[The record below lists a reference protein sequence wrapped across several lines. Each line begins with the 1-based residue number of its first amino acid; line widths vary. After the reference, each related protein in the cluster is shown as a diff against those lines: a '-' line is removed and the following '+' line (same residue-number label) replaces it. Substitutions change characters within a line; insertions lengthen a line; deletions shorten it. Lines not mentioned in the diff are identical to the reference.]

1 MKTLKNTDHTENSA
15 NVGNKESNSEIIN
28 RAYLINYLFTH
39 NEAISEPINTTEID
53 NTDSETRNFVIK
65 QNSETTIIHSL

>member
-1 MKTLKNTDHTENSA
+1 MRALKNTEHTENSA

-39 NEAISEPINTTEID
+39 GGKTNEEFVIEQGLKNDYCSEPVNNTT
-53 NTDSETRNFVIK
+53 N
-65 QNSETTIIHSL
+65 